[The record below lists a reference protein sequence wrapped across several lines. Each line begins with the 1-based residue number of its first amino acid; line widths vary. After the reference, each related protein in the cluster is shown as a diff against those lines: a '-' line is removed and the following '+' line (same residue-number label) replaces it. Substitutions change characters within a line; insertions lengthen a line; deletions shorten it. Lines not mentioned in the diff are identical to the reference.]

1 MPSVLRAVQGLV
13 AREGVMRRLG
23 FLVGTWN
30 PWLPAQRRDPYPTY
44 RRLRESEPAARA
56 RLFGGWV
63 LSRYADV
70 EHALRARRFTTDRHD
85 LGAVRLLRRG
95 AQDEPDLLSFVD
107 HDLLMVDGAK
117 HTRLRKLVSKA
128 FTPRRVERLRPRV
141 EELVDGL
148 LDRALARGDGRLE
161 VVGDLAAPL
170 PAIVIGEML
179 GVPAKDRG
187 VLRRWSEE
195 LVELL
200 DPLSGREGLDPPKR
214 ATRALAD
221 YFRGLLAE
229 RRQAPQDDLLSAMV
243 AAEDE
248 GERLTEAEVLA
259 LATLILVAGHETT
272 SNSIANSVLCLLRA
286 PGERKR
292 LQDDL
297 SLLPSAVEEL
307 LRFES
312 PVQVT
317 DRVATEDCEVAGAH
331 IRRGQLVGLLLGSAN
346 RDPERFAE
354 PDRLDLGRAD
364 NRHLAF
370 GHGSH
375 FCLGAQLARLET
387 QVALE
392 GLLRRF
398 PDFRGPTEPPGWKP
412 SAVLRGPTALPI
424 DLGAFG
430 SHGSA

>member
-1 MPSVLRAVQGLV
+1 MPSMLRVIQGLV
-13 AREGVMRRLG
+13 AREGLMRRLG

-30 PWLPAQRRDPYPTY
+30 PWLPEERCDPYPTY
-44 RRLRESEPAARA
+44 RRLRESEPAARS

-70 EHALRARRFTTDRHD
+70 EHVLRERHFTTDRHE
-85 LGAVRLLRRG
+85 LGVMRLLRRG
-95 AQDEPDLLSFVD
+95 ARDEPDLVSFID
-107 HDLLMVDGAK
+107 HDLLMIDGPK

-128 FTPRRVERLRPRV
+128 FTARRVERLRPRI
-141 EELVDGL
+141 EGLVDEML
-148 LDRALARGDGRLE
+148 ERAAARGDGRME

-170 PAIVIGEML
+170 PAVVIGEML
-179 GVPAKDRG
+179 GVPGKDRE
-187 VLRRWSEE
+187 VLRRWSDE

-200 DPLSGREGLDPPKR
+200 DPLSGREGLEPPKR

-221 YFRGLLAE
+221 TFRRLLAE

-243 AAEDE
+243 AAEEE

-259 LATLILVAGHETT
+259 LATLVLVAGHETT
-272 SNSIANSVLCLLRA
+272 SNLIANSVLCLLRA

-292 LQDDL
+292 LQEDL
-297 SLLPSAVEEL
+297 SLLPSAVEEV

-317 DRVATEDCEVAGAH
+317 DRVATEDCEIAGAR

-346 RDPERFAE
+346 RDPERFAD
-354 PDRLDLGRAD
+354 PDRLDLGRPD

-370 GHGSH
+370 GHGAH
-375 FCLGAQLARLET
+375 FCLGAQLARLEAR
-387 QVALE
+387 VALE
-392 GLLRRF
+392 GLLRQF
-398 PDFRGPTEPPGWKP
+398 PDFHGPAEPPGWKP

-424 DLGAFG
+424 EL
-430 SHGSA
+430 GSASRS